1 VEKITAA
8 LGVKDAAG
16 LQELIRAAGG
26 PTTLAEI
33 GVDPAEL
40 DKAVDAVMTRMPVD
54 NPRPVTQKDVTR
66 IMSAALGLTG
76 IESI

>member
-1 VEKITAA
+1 
-8 LGVKDAAG
+8 
-16 LQELIRAAGG
+16 
-26 PTTLAEI
+26 
-33 GVDPAEL
+33 
-40 DKAVDAVMTRMPVD
+40 MTRMPVD